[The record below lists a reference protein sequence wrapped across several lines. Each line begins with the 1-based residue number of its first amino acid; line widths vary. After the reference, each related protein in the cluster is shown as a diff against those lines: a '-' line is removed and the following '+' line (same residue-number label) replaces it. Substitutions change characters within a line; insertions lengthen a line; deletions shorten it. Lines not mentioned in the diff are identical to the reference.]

1 VAEDAAQ
8 LSWEKRFAPWAAGAA
23 LGAIVLQVVGF
34 VMGISAN
41 KHAPGRGDP
50 LPIQRTLENFHV
62 HANALLASQAINAA
76 ANFFAAGV
84 LFYLF
89 RATRHRRKEL
99 PQVVQWLLVIAPV
112 LLAVAVVLY
121 WSGTKA
127 AADKF
132 ATPTTVAHVNA
143 KKPTKD
149 ERKDAV
155 EFCKKDLKTTSAT
168 CVDRYARR
176 EAVAK
181 KLADDNRSPITAAAG
196 FGGTLAF
203 AFTYVILALNAM
215 RAGLLTRFM
224 GVLGIIVGALMV
236 LPILPSPV
244 VQIFWL
250 GALGLLF
257 LGRWG
262 GGRGPAWETGKAE
275 PWPVPEGRGGL
286 FAPRP
291 QAEPEPEPQSEPEP
305 VNRPASR
312 KRRRKKKR

>member
-23 LGAIVLQVVGF
+23 LGAVVLQVAGF
-34 VMGISAN
+34 VAGISAN
-41 KHAPGRGDP
+41 KGAPGRGDP
-50 LPIQRTLENFHV
+50 LPIQRTLENFHA
-62 HANALLASQAINAA
+62 HANALLTSQIIQSL
-76 ANFFAAGV
+76 ANFLAAGV
-84 LFYLF
+84 LYYLF

-99 PQVVQWLLVIAPV
+99 PALVQWLLAIGPV
-112 LLAVAVVLY
+112 LLLIAVVFY
-121 WSGTKA
+121 WSGTKT

-132 ATPTTVAHVNA
+132 ANPVTVAHVNA

-149 ERKDAV
+149 QLKDAR
-155 EFCKKDLKTTSAT
+155 EFCKKHPESNCVQARAT
-168 CVDRYARR
+168 R

-181 KLADDNRSPITAAAG
+181 KLSDDNRSPLTAAAG
-196 FGGTLAF
+196 FGGTLSFAF
-203 AFTYVILALNAM
+203 AYVIIALNAM

-224 GVLGIIVGALMV
+224 GVLGIIVGAMMV

-291 QAEPEPEPQSEPEP
+291 RPEPEPEPEPRSEPEP
-305 VNRPASR
+305 VKRPASR

>member
-1 VAEDAAQ
+1 
-8 LSWEKRFAPWAAGAA
+8 
-23 LGAIVLQVVGF
+23 
-34 VMGISAN
+34 M
-41 KHAPGRGDP
+41 
-50 LPIQRTLENFHV
+50 
-62 HANALLASQAINAA
+62 
-76 ANFFAAGV
+76 

-99 PQVVQWLLVIAPV
+99 PQLVQWLLVIAPV

-132 ATPTTVAHVNA
+132 ATPTTVAHVKA
-143 KKPTKD
+143 KTPTKD
-149 ERKDAV
+149 QRKDAV
-155 EFCKKDLKTTSAT
+155 EFCKKDLKTPSAT
-168 CVDRYARR
+168 CTDRYARR

-203 AFTYVILALNAM
+203 AFSFVIVALNAM

-257 LGRWG
+257 IGRWA

-291 QAEPEPEPQSEPEP
+291 RPEAEPEPEPQSEPEP

-312 KRRRKKKR
+312 KRRRKKRR